1 MAFAPKVIF
10 EDKDVLVLN
19 KPSGLVVHADGKT
32 KETTVADWVL
42 KNYPKIKEVGEPTV
56 LSTGETIL
64 RPGIVHRI
72 DRETSGI
79 LVLAKNQKA
88 FEFLKK
94 QFQDRTIEK
103 TYLAFVS
110 GELKNKKGVI
120 DKPIGRS
127 STDFRRWTSGKG
139 ARGTL
144 RDAVTAYTTLETGKG
159 YSYVEVKPKTGRTH
173 QIRVHFKFIQH
184 PILGDS
190 LYAPKLGYALGFGRL
205 ALHAFQIKFMLP
217 SGKEMSLEAP
227 IPADFKKAVKLLS
240 SKK

>member
-1 MAFAPKVIF
+1 MALTPKVIF

-19 KPSGLVVHADGKT
+19 KPAGLVVHTDGKT
-32 KETTVADWVL
+32 KEATVADWVL
-42 KNYPKIKEVGEPTV
+42 KHYPKMKEVGEPTV
-56 LSTGETIL
+56 LSNGDTIL

-79 LVLAKNQKA
+79 LLLAKNQKA

-120 DKPIGRS
+120 NQPIGRS
-127 STDFRRWTSGKG
+127 STDFRKWTSGKG

-144 RDAVTAYTTLETGKG
+144 RDAVTAYATLETGER
-159 YSYVEVKPKTGRTH
+159 YSYVEVHPKTGRTH
-173 QIRVHFKFIQH
+173 QIRVHFTHIQH
-184 PILGDS
+184 PIVGDP
-190 LYAPKLGYALGFGRL
+190 LYAPKFGYALGFERL

-217 SGKEMSLEAP
+217 SGKELSLEAP
-227 IPADFKKAVKLLS
+227 LPADFKKALKMLRE
-240 SKK
+240 

>member
-1 MAFAPKVIF
+1 MMKKIPIIF

-32 KETTVADWVL
+32 KEATVADWVL
-42 KNYPKIKEVGEPTV
+42 KNYPKMKEVGEPTV
-56 LSTGETIL
+56 LANGDKIL

-79 LVLAKNQKA
+79 LLLAKNQKA
-88 FEFLKK
+88 FEYLKK

-173 QIRVHFKFIQH
+173 QIRVHFKFVQH
-184 PILGDS
+184 PILGDA
-190 LYAPKLGYALGFGRL
+190 LYAPKLGYALGFSRL
-205 ALHAFQIKFMLP
+205 ALHAYQIKFTLP

-227 IPADFKKAVKLLS
+227 IPKDFLEAKKLMLK
-240 SKK
+240 